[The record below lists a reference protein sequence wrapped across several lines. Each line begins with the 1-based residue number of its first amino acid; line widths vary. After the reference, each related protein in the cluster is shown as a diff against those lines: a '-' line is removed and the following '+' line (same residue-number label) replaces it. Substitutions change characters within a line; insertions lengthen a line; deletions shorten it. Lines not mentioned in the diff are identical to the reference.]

1 MVDYYQTNFTLTKH
15 FNLNLSD
22 LNDMFFWEREIY
34 TSIIKNYNEEQK
46 LKELESKSNMYYEQQ
61 GFVNGI

>member
-1 MVDYYQTNFTLTKH
+1 
-15 FNLNLSD
+15 
-22 LNDMFFWEREIY
+22 MFFWEREIY